1 MAPPCAVWCA
11 RGESLKFANVRWDGV
26 QPCARACGIKKETQR
41 GERERE
47 RGTETKHD
55 TPRKFTR
62 DVPVALENTS
72 FSICGS
78 RIVPRARG
86 SCQAEVKKGD
96 RRGNNG
102 RDEKEKSAFV
112 YRRRSLAFPPPSR
125 LYVPRDCRRAF
136 AYGLSVEEKNRRK
149 SEG

>member
-1 MAPPCAVWCA
+1 MGQSTTVRARVRDKERETE
-11 RGESLKFANVRWDGV
+11 RGEK
-26 QPCARACGIKKETQR
+26 
-41 GERERE
+41 
-47 RGTETKHD
+47 GTETKHD

-96 RRGNNG
+96 RKGNNGNG

-112 YRRRSLAFPPPSR
+112 YRLIVALSRVSSPFPPLCS
-125 LYVPRDCRRAF
+125 
-136 AYGLSVEEKNRRK
+136 S
-149 SEG
+149 